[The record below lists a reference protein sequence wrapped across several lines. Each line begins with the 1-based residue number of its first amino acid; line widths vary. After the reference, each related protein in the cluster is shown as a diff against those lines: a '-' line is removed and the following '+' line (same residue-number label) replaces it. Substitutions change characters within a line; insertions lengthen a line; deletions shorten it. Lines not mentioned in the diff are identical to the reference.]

1 MDRALVCSRPG
12 GVLLLWVVLAGG
24 GCGGSFEGG
33 SGSRAA
39 GGSQAAFDNPMAA
52 TSSSPARPAAGAAG
66 GAAKPDGDGCNQ
78 VELEFAP
85 RIPSVFILVDRSSS
99 MFDNGLWEPLKQ
111 GVLAVVS
118 ALEGAVRFGFSSYT
132 GAQGMQCP
140 ELTAVAP
147 LAQGNSAA
155 IARAYDAISKP
166 QYKGET
172 PTSLAVSE
180 VARMLRSADDP
191 KYILLVTDG
200 EPDFCDDGNLTCARD
215 AVVAAVQ
222 SAYAQGIGTLIFSIG
237 GQVDQAHLAD
247 VANAGTGQPVADR
260 QLAVQNQCPNS
271 AAIYAASGGR
281 APYFEPDVNDRAAL
295 VSALSGALAAVRSCV
310 FDLQGKLRIQL
321 SLADQGVVELDGTR
335 LAFDS
340 PDGFRLN
347 SETQLELL
355 GSACDRLRQPDAK
368 RLFIDFPCHAI
379 ELL

>member
-1 MDRALVCSRPG
+1 MSEVRRVPRI
-12 GVLLLWVVLAGG
+12 
-24 GCGGSFEGG
+24 
-33 SGSRAA
+33 
-39 GGSQAAFDNPMAA
+39 
-52 TSSSPARPAAGAAG
+52 AGAA
-66 GAAKPDGDGCNQ
+66 PNSDGDGCNQ

-85 RIPSVFILVDRSSS
+85 RVPSVFILVDRSSS
-99 MFDNGLWEPLKQ
+99 MFDNGLWDPLKQ
-111 GVLAVVS
+111 GVLAVV
-118 ALEGAVRFGFSSYT
+118 AELEDAVRFGFSSYT

-147 LAQGNSAA
+147 LAEGNSAA
-155 IARAYDAISKP
+155 IARAYDAVTKP

-180 VARMLRSADDP
+180 VARMLQSEPGDDP

-215 AVVAAVQ
+215 AVVAAAQ
-222 SAYAQGIGTLIFSIG
+222 SAYARGIGTLIFSIG
-237 GQVDQAHLAD
+237 GQVDRAHLAD

-271 AAIYAASGGR
+271 AATYAASSGS
-281 APYFEPDVNDRAAL
+281 AAYFEPDVNDRGAL
-295 VSALSGALAAVRSCV
+295 VSALSGALATVRSCV
-310 FDLQGKLRIQL
+310 FDLQGKLKIQL

-340 PDGFRLN
+340 PDGFRMN

-355 GSACDRLRQPDAK
+355 GSACDRLRQPETQ
-368 RLFIDFPCHAI
+368 RVFIDFPCRAI